1 MGFMTAQQRRTA
13 MTARLFRSTH
23 SAAAQRT
30 DWHDSTMEQRIAAV
44 WDLTLEC
51 LAWTQPD
58 AHEPR
63 LQRSVCRVE
72 RRRG

>member
-1 MGFMTAQQRRTA
+1 MGPMTAQQRRTT
-13 MTARLFRSTH
+13 MTTRLFRSTQM
-23 SAAAQRT
+23 AAAQNT
-30 DWHDSTMEQRIAAV
+30 DWRDSTMEQRIAAV
-44 WDLTLEC
+44 WNLTLEC

-58 AHEPR
+58 ADEPR